1 MFEDQADIFQA
12 VMAIEAQYILVTH
25 LTKVSIL
32 LFYRRLSSGTF
43 SAWFVWTIR
52 AMIVVVI
59 LSFVSLELTLVN
71 ACKPFNAF
79 WNEVDFGWEALHK
92 YVCYDEGA
100 SQYATIVS
108 GAFQDFVACLIPMI
122 LIMKL
127 PLPRRQK
134 VALFGLFSLG
144 LM

>member
-1 MFEDQADIFQA
+1 MA
-12 VMAIEAQYILVTH
+12 VEVQYIFVTH
-25 LTKVSIL
+25 CTKISIL

-43 SAWFVWTIR
+43 SAWFVWVIR

-59 LSFVSLELTLVN
+59 LSFISLEATLLFG
-71 ACKPFNAF
+71 CRPFNAF
-79 WNEVDFGWEALHK
+79 WNQVDFGWEAFHK
-92 YVCYDEGA
+92 YVCYDEGV
-100 SQYATIVS
+100 SQYATIIS
-108 GAFQDFVACLIPMI
+108 GAFQDFVACLVPMI
-122 LIMKL
+122 LIKKL